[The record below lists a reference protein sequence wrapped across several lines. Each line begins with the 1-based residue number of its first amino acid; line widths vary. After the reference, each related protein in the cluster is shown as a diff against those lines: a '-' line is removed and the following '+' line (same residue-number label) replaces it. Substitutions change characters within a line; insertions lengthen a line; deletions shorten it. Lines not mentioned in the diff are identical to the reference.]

1 MQPIFKAFDKD
12 QMTRE
17 FTHWHSLNQ
26 CCQEV
31 DCPLCYKELRFKS
44 VLPHLKNNC
53 CSAILRYSP
62 ANRYSIIE
70 LYSATNPR
78 NRPKVN
84 THCPTSEEELGGE
97 ITNVFGFQ
105 FEGNKLLYKV
115 EVRFREVF
123 WMENSLLK
131 KSTEGRKWIQRVNR
145 WRKRGEMKGSIEELE
160 ATDVIRADAS
170 NLKRTPKPMVQ
181 QVEEDIEE
189 FHIQLALDQPVE
201 EEVQIK
207 KKKKKNPHV
216 INWKLVKSK
225 LIKAKYWA
233 DLIQEIDSES
243 NNNNSRLLSST
254 LLSIITFLMKDL
266 KTKSFTK
273 LTDNYP
279 TPAKFFQSLDINKK
293 FFLTLGQRRKTKGKK
308 MASTVCSNISSI
320 LKMLKVVKI
329 NESNYIR
336 LRQIKAVKK
345 FYLQQRKKARK
356 SANDLKKHAM
366 RMSVMKAEGKLCSE
380 ESFKAISEFTK
391 DTMEDIIKSKV
402 NIKDNRMVTKTSK
415 FFKKL

>member
-1 MQPIFKAFDKD
+1 MQTTFKSFDRD
-12 QMTRE
+12 QVTRE
-17 FTHWHSLNQ
+17 LAHWHSLNLL
-26 CCQEV
+26 CKEV

-62 ANRYSIIE
+62 ANRYTIIE
-70 LYSATNPR
+70 LFSSTNPR
-78 NRPKVN
+78 NRPKAN
-84 THCPTSEEELGGE
+84 SHRPTSEEEVGGE
-97 ITNVFGFQ
+97 ITNVFSFK

-145 WRKRGEMKGSIEELE
+145 WRKRGEMKESNEEIEAKE
-160 ATDVIRADAS
+160 VIRAEEM
-170 NLKRTPKPMVQ
+170 NLKRTPKPMAQ
-181 QVEEDIEE
+181 QIEE
-189 FHIQLALDQPVE
+189 EVEQFHIQLALDQPVE
-201 EEVQIK
+201 EEEIPLK
-207 KKKKKNPHV
+207 KKKKKTQV

-225 LIKAKYWA
+225 LAKAKYWA
-233 DLIQEIDSES
+233 DLIQEVDSDS
-243 NNNNSRLLSST
+243 NNNNTRLMSST
-254 LLSIITFLMKDL
+254 LVAVVTFLMKEL

-293 FFLTLGQRRKTKGKK
+293 FFLTIGTRKRTKGKK
-308 MASTVCSNISSI
+308 MASTVCSNISCI
-320 LKMLKVVKI
+320 LKLLKLVKL

-336 LRQIKAVKK
+336 LREIKAVKK

-356 SANDLKKHAM
+356 SARDLKKHTM
-366 RMSVMKAEGKLCSE
+366 RVSVMKAEGKLCSE
-380 ESFKAISEFTK
+380 ENFKAISEFTK
-391 DTMEDIIKSKV
+391 DTMEEVITSKV
-402 NIKDNRMVTKTSK
+402 QFKKDKMITKTSK
-415 FFKKL
+415 